1 MLEEMSLSFIKKSL
15 RKHCLNLELQAL
27 FLLGLKFTVDYED
40 NYLKL
45 NIGELIKSQKN
56 LKTMIKSIPL
66 HGPIL

>member
-45 NIGELIKSQKN
+45 KKSQKN

>member
-27 FLLGLKFTVDYED
+27 LLGLKFTVDYED

-45 NIGELIKSQKN
+45 NIGELI
-56 LKTMIKSIPL
+56 
-66 HGPIL
+66 

>member
-1 MLEEMSLSFIKKSL
+1 MLEEMSRSFIKKSL

-45 NIGELIKSQKN
+45 NIGELI
-56 LKTMIKSIPL
+56 
-66 HGPIL
+66 